1 MASPGKNIKMVI
13 FDVDGVLTD
22 GGIIFDV
29 YGIETKK
36 FNVKDGTGIKYL
48 IRSGLQVAFITGRQS
63 MVVAIRAKELG
74 VTDVFQNAKIK
85 IEPYEQLLAK
95 YGLKDED
102 VCYIGDDLPDIPV
115 MRRVGFP
122 AAVANASAEVKNI
135 ATFVTTAAG
144 GQGAARELAEKIL
157 KDQDKWKTIL
167 SRYQQQ

>member
-22 GGIIFDV
+22 GGIIIDA

-63 MVVAIRAKELG
+63 MVVSLRAKELG
-74 VTDVFQNAKIK
+74 VTDVFQDAKNK
-85 IEPYEQLLAK
+85 MEPYEQLLAK

-102 VCYIGDDLPDIPV
+102 ICYIGDDLPDIPV
-115 MRRVGFP
+115 MRRAGFA
-122 AAVANASAEVKNI
+122 AAVSNAPSEVKN
-135 ATFVTTAAG
+135 AAAFVTSVAG

-167 SRYQQQ
+167 SRYQQE